1 MNAIT
6 EIGSKILDL
15 ATIHLMIERLNREP
29 ETEIFRRQTEVIPQT
44 KNILYLYIFM
54 ALKTNYLL
62 YII

>member
-6 EIGSKILDL
+6 EIGSKTLDL